1 MNFIFK
7 PLKFFNKIPL
17 LQKLFITF
25 LVLVFLVIIVNNF
38 NSDNFYI
45 IEGFGG
51 NSILD
56 KQNYFEIKRDQ
67 DIYDNF
73 YSKYYDSIFLNKTKN
88 NFEIGEIINLE
99 KKNKNT
105 KILDIGCGTG
115 NHVNLLQKKQ
125 YDVIGIDQSKAM
137 IKKAKLNYP
146 DCQFVAENIFKND
159 FEYNSFTHILCLGR
173 TIYEIKDKE
182 KLFETCHSLLNLNG
196 IFIVNLSNDK
206 NFKPYITEQKDKN
219 TLFDSSQYG
228 KTPLSMI
235 VKFTKNMEFMSNYES
250 FDTNKKNIN
259 MPSSSFKEKF
269 ENFNTHSVRK
279 NELNLYINPI
289 EDLVDLIKSSG
300 FDFIEKISM
309 DRVGY
314 NSDYLYVFKKN

>member
-99 KKNKNT
+99 KKK
-105 KILDIGCGTG
+105 
-115 NHVNLLQKKQ
+115 
-125 YDVIGIDQSKAM
+125 
-137 IKKAKLNYP
+137 
-146 DCQFVAENIFKND
+146 
-159 FEYNSFTHILCLGR
+159 
-173 TIYEIKDKE
+173 
-182 KLFETCHSLLNLNG
+182 
-196 IFIVNLSNDK
+196 
-206 NFKPYITEQKDKN
+206 
-219 TLFDSSQYG
+219 
-228 KTPLSMI
+228 
-235 VKFTKNMEFMSNYES
+235 
-250 FDTNKKNIN
+250 
-259 MPSSSFKEKF
+259 
-269 ENFNTHSVRK
+269 
-279 NELNLYINPI
+279 
-289 EDLVDLIKSSG
+289 
-300 FDFIEKISM
+300 
-309 DRVGY
+309 
-314 NSDYLYVFKKN
+314 